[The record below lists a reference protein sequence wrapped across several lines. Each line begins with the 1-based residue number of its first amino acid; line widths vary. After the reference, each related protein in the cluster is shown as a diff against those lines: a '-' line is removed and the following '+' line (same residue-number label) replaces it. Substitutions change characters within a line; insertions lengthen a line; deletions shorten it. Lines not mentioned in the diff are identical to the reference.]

1 MTSPTISFSR
11 SGRSG
16 LHGKNDQRMSADV
29 PQALLDDLDEAVAR
43 QREHVQTATRSEV
56 LRSIV
61 DEDLNGRIGA
71 LCHAFPGARDNMPA
85 EAAMAAF
92 AAMAGMTPEEY
103 ERWVIAK
110 HVYGRLHV
118 DDHMVAERPAL
129 RHVGNVQHSGP
140 VSVGERK

>member
-1 MTSPTISFSR
+1 MNAPISFSR

-16 LHGKNDQRMSADV
+16 AHGKNDQRMSADV

-71 LCHAFPGARDNMPA
+71 LCHAFPAAREMGQ
-85 EAAMAAF
+85 AAAVAAF
-92 AAMAGMTPEEY
+92 AAMEGMTPEHYKEF
-103 ERWVIAK
+103 VVAK
-110 HVYGRLHV
+110 RVFGRLYV
-118 DDHMVAERPAL
+118 DEYILDEEERAFQG
-129 RHVGNVQHSGP
+129 GNVGRSGQ
-140 VSVGERK
+140 VSVGERE

>member
-1 MTSPTISFSR
+1 MTSPTLSFSR

-16 LHGKNDQRMSADV
+16 IHGKNDQRMSADV

-43 QREHVQTATRSEV
+43 HRENVLTATRSEV

-71 LCHAFPGARDNMPA
+71 LCHAFPGARDMPQD
-85 EAAMAAF
+85 AAVAAF
-92 AAMAGMTPEEY
+92 AAMEGMTPEQY
-103 ERWVIAK
+103 EQWVIAK

-118 DDHMVAERPAL
+118 DDHIVAERPAL
-129 RHVGNVQHSGP
+129 RHVGNAQHSGP

>member
-43 QREHVQTATRSEV
+43 HRENVLTATRSEV

-110 HVYGRLHV
+110 HVFGRLHV
-118 DDHMVAERPAL
+118 DEHMLADRPHGSQPGNAL
-129 RHVGNVQHSGP
+129 ASGP
-140 VSVGERK
+140 VSV